1 MLRKII
7 IGITALL
14 ISLAP
19 ALAAQVQ
26 PAPTSTGA
34 TTGAPNDVSDTS
46 FRRWLLGLAAV
57 VALFL
62 AAEFAFDEEPVS
74 P

>member
-7 IGITALL
+7 IGITALS

-26 PAPTSTGA
+26 PAPTIAGA
-34 TTGAPNDVSDTS
+34 NRSAKDVSDIS